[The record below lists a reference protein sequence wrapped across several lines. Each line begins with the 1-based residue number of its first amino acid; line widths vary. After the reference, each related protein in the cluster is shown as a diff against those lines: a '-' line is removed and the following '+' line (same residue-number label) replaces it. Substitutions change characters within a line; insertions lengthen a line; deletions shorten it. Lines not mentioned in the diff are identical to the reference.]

1 MAPTAT
7 IDHDHAA
14 APPNAPAV
22 VSTSRRGRGGLALL
36 ALGAVALAVWF
47 AWRMSHPVWHPLA
60 VLFLAAELSGAV
72 GAVVVGVGLA
82 GAASPRDVFEDEP
95 RDSHWYAH
103 AVADLVGRTRAAD
116 IHRDVRTAVRAAPRW
131 RWRDRADATI
141 AAILLDGPRRLAM
154 LVIVVVGLMFGTT
167 PFGTPPWWAIA
178 ALVVGSIAVGLAH
191 VSLGQGR
198 LRPGDRIRWSYG
210 AIGEIVARVEPT
222 AKDCILQTRAIVET
236 GGREGASTGETAAV
250 AVAAKGSYL
259 RYLPALYERDELM
272 ARFLMLFESFWGPIE
287 QRVEHM
293 HLYFDPRMAPAEVLP
308 WLASWLGLVLDEH
321 WSEAQRRQLIASA
334 ASLYRKR
341 GTPQGLIEYLS
352 ILGEEA
358 RIVEHRAN
366 NLVLGT
372 EVKLGQSIALGT
384 ENVPHTFTVILR
396 GSASSAADDAQIDLE
411 FDARMRR
418 IKAVIEAEKPA
429 HTGYTVR
436 FEADPDARHME
447 G

>member
-1 MAPTAT
+1 MTDALQPAL
-7 IDHDHAA
+7 DV
-14 APPNAPAV
+14 NARQVPCT
-22 VSTSRRGRGGLALL
+22 VSHVSGRGHCYPGEEVTFYTRVWRRAPVSGLRLQVWIPDGLLPVRFGAPGEALPS
-36 ALGAVALAVWF
+36 VAPSPGGRQIMWDLD
-47 AWRMSHPVWHPLA
+47 
-60 VLFLAAELSGAV
+60 AAGSGPAE
-72 GAVVVGVGLA
+72 
-82 GAASPRDVFEDEP
+82 F
-95 RDSHWYAH
+95 
-103 AVADLVGRTRAAD
+103 
-116 IHRDVRTAVRAAPRW
+116 
-131 RWRDRADATI
+131 
-141 AAILLDGPRRLAM
+141 
-154 LVIVVVGLMFGTT
+154 
-167 PFGTPPWWAIA
+167 
-178 ALVVGSIAVGLAH
+178 
-191 VSLGQGR
+191 
-198 LRPGDRIRWSYG
+198 
-210 AIGEIVARVEPT
+210 EIVARVEPT
-222 AKDCILQTRAIVET
+222 AKDRILQTRAIVET
-236 GGREGASTGETAAV
+236 GGREGASIGEAAAV

-396 GSASSAADDAQIDLE
+396 GSASSAADDAQIDAE

>member
-1 MAPTAT
+1 VTDALQPALDVNARQVSCTVSHVAGRGHCYPGEEVTFYTRVQLRAPVPALRLRVWIPDGILPVRFGAPGEALPTVVPGPRGRQ
-7 IDHDHAA
+7 ILWDLDAA
-14 APPNAPAV
+14 AGEPAE
-22 VSTSRRGRGGLALL
+22 
-36 ALGAVALAVWF
+36 F
-47 AWRMSHPVWHPLA
+47 
-60 VLFLAAELSGAV
+60 
-72 GAVVVGVGLA
+72 
-82 GAASPRDVFEDEP
+82 
-95 RDSHWYAH
+95 
-103 AVADLVGRTRAAD
+103 
-116 IHRDVRTAVRAAPRW
+116 
-131 RWRDRADATI
+131 
-141 AAILLDGPRRLAM
+141 
-154 LVIVVVGLMFGTT
+154 
-167 PFGTPPWWAIA
+167 
-178 ALVVGSIAVGLAH
+178 
-191 VSLGQGR
+191 
-198 LRPGDRIRWSYG
+198 
-210 AIGEIVARVEPT
+210 EIVARVEPT
-222 AKDCILQTRAIVET
+222 ATDRVLQTRATVEIE
-236 GGREGASTGETAAV
+236 GREGASIGETTAV

-287 QRVEHM
+287 QRIEHM
-293 HLYFDPRMAPAEVLP
+293 HLYFDPRMAPAKALP

-321 WSEAQRRQLIASA
+321 WSEAQRRQLIAAA

-366 NLVLGT
+366 NLVLGG

-396 GSASSAADDAQIDLE
+396 GGAPSAADDAQFDAE

-436 FEADPDARHME
+436 FEAGPDARHME